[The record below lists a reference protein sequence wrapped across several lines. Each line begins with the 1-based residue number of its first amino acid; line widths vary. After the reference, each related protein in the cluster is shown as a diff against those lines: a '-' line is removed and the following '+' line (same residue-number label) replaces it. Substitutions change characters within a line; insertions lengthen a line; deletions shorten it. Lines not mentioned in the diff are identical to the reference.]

1 MSPKDVPVIF
11 DVVVTLDKTE
21 SEVADCSKE
30 RFKERDQN
38 DPVPLVDGEEREDWM
53 PRGGQDDSE
62 SGAHDE
68 ANDEA
73 PVESFPGFLWGDSF
87 IELMLAEIDA
97 TKISGDVV
105 EHRADESKEQKFE
118 GAEELV
124 SGSVCEF
131 FPIGHSAP
139 SERSESSVVAAL
151 DRIVTDVIES
161 LEAKANKQ
169 GHEEEVRDVV

>member
-1 MSPKDVPVIF
+1 MSPKDVSVIF

-73 PVESFPGFLWGDSF
+73 PVESFPGFLWRNSF
-87 IELMLAEIDA
+87 VEFMFAKVNA
-97 TKISGDVV
+97 AKISSDIVKD
-105 EHRADESKEQKFE
+105 RTDENE
-118 GAEELV
+118 
-124 SGSVCEF
+124 
-131 FPIGHSAP
+131 
-139 SERSESSVVAAL
+139 
-151 DRIVTDVIES
+151 
-161 LEAKANKQ
+161 
-169 GHEEEVRDVV
+169 